1 MCRTGAARGGLVA
14 RRRGNAVAAVAGHR
28 KLGPVL
34 ATVVVA
40 GNMIGSGIFM
50 LPATLASV
58 GSVTLIGWVI
68 AAVGALALAL
78 LFGRLA
84 SRKPMAG
91 GPATYAFDAFGPFVG
106 MQSSLWYWAACLIGN
121 VAIAAAAAGY
131 LAAFFGV
138 SPGAGGLAA
147 ITVGLLWLATFT
159 NLVSPRFAG
168 MVDGPLLLAGLIPL
182 FLVVIF
188 GWHFFDAA
196 QFKASWNVS
205 GEPIYKALPNSL
217 VLVFWAFT
225 GLESASVAAA
235 VVDNPERN
243 IPIAT
248 LAGVSIAALLY
259 IAASAAI
266 MGMAPAGELALSTA
280 PFALVAAKM
289 FGNIAGPLVAAA
301 GMMKAFGTLVGWVLL
316 SAQVS
321 RAAADHGLLP
331 QLFARTRAGD
341 TPVAGLLIAGL
352 LGTIAIVLTI
362 SPTLGKQFGLLSEAS
377 TLFALLT
384 YLGACA
390 AALKYRV
397 AGEKVLAIVGAAFCI
412 FVIVASSVPVLMAT
426 LICMALFVLCY
437 WPLYRRK
444 YLLPDLAV
452 RAGEPAV
459 PRERYTDQP

>member
-1 MCRTGAARGGLVA
+1 
-14 RRRGNAVAAVAGHR
+14 VAGHR

-58 GSVTLIGWVI
+58 GSLTIIGWVI
-68 AAVGALALAL
+68 AAIGALALAL

-84 SRKPMAG
+84 RRKPMAG

-131 LAAFFGV
+131 LAAFFGI
-138 SPGAGGLAA
+138 SPGAAGLAA
-147 ITVGLLWLATFT
+147 ITAGLLWLATFT

-168 MVDGPLLLAGLIPL
+168 MVDGPLLIAGLIPL
-182 FLVVIF
+182 LLVVTF
-188 GWHFFDAA
+188 GWQTFELS

-243 IPIAT
+243 VPIAT
-248 LAGVSIAALLY
+248 IAGVSIAALLY
-259 IAASAAI
+259 IAASTAI
-266 MGMAPAGELALSTA
+266 MGMAPASELASSTA

-289 FGNIAGPLVAAA
+289 FGPIAGPLVACA
-301 GMMKAFGTLVGWVLL
+301 GMLKAFGTLVGWVLL

-341 TPVAGLLIAGL
+341 TPVAGLMIAGL

-362 SPTLGKQFGLLSEAS
+362 SPTLGQQFGLLSEAS

-390 AALKYRV
+390 AALRYRV
-397 AGEKVLAIVGAAFCI
+397 SGEKALAIVGAAFCV
-412 FVIVASSVPVLMAT
+412 FVIGASSVPVLEAT
-426 LICMALFVLCY
+426 AICMVIFVLCY
-437 WPLYRRK
+437 APLARRK
-444 YLLPDLAV
+444 YLLPDPTL
-452 RAGEPAV
+452 RTGQHERL
-459 PRERYTDQP
+459 RERYTDPDNR